1 MQIIIDAKMPGKA
14 KEALKA
20 FGNVIELETA
30 GITYDAISGHPD
42 IFFFNTST
50 RLIAAANLPHKYFK
64 ILDEKK
70 IKYGTGNS
78 PVGMKYPDTARYNAA
93 SDGKYII
100 HRSDITDIE
109 ILNYS
114 KDKEILNVSQG
125 YCRCSLLALE
135 KDSFI
140 TSDVGISKSLKEKG
154 LNVLYVSP
162 EGILLQG
169 FSHGFIG
176 GTCGLCDGRVFFAGS
191 LKYHN
196 NGSEIKAFLHNLGY
210 ETVELYDGPLFD
222 AGSILFLNEG

>member
-1 MQIIIDAKMPGKA
+1 MPGNA
-14 KEALKA
+14 KENLKA
-20 FGNVIELETA
+20 FGNLIELETY
-30 GITYDAISGHPD
+30 GITYEAISGHPD
-42 IFFFNTST
+42 VFFFKTSS

-64 ILDEKK
+64 MLHEKK
-70 IKYGTGNS
+70 INCVSGNS
-78 PVGMKYPDTARYNAA
+78 PVGMSYPETARYNAA
-93 SDGKYII
+93 SDGKYLI

-114 KDKEILNVSQG
+114 KDKEIINVSQG

-135 KDSFI
+135 NDSFI
-140 TSDVGISKSLKEKG
+140 TSDMGISKSLKAKG

-169 FSHGFIG
+169 FSHGFLG
-176 GTCGLCDGRVFFAGS
+176 GTCGLWNGRVFFAGS

-222 AGSILFLNEG
+222 CGSILFLDEGLKKCE